1 MIGSRIVASESIVA
15 EPFRL
20 RRPDLPLVTVVT
32 PSFNQGRF
40 IRDTIESVLAQD
52 YPNVEYIIID
62 GASTD
67 DTASVCA
74 EYADR
79 LTFISEKDRGQSDAI
94 NKGFAM
100 ARGEIVAWLNSDDVF
115 LPGAIGH
122 VVSAFLREPDLGAVY
137 GEGYQ
142 IDIDGNVKQRFSVTE
157 PFNLWKLVYMSD
169 YILQQTVF
177 FRRDVFDEIGLLDR
191 DLHYGMDWEIL
202 MRIGKRHMLRYLPY
216 YMGSIREYGEA
227 KTSTGGAR
235 RFWELV
241 KIMRRHGRSAFPPG
255 FVIYGVET
263 YQRIVGERIAA
274 ICRGPLRRL
283 GNKAQAFIARWC
295 GRIVH
300 YVIRE
305 SQGLYVDGW
314 ATRKLHYMLPP
325 GHGRFLE
332 LHISLPPG
340 MFARQVLEV
349 VANGRKVAVESLS
362 PGEYR
367 LPVRLPE
374 TIWNQTLELTI
385 KARSWFRPASVERG
399 ADRRKLCYL
408 VRGIGYSER
417 RADSAH
423 R

>member
-1 MIGSRIVASESIVA
+1 MIGSRIVASESIAA

-32 PSFNQGRF
+32 PSYNQGRF
-40 IRDTIESVLAQD
+40 IRDTIESVLTQD
-52 YPNVEYIIID
+52 YPNIEYIVID
-62 GASTD
+62 ALSKD
-67 DTASVCA
+67 ETAAVCA

-94 NKGFAM
+94 NKGFRM
-100 ARGEIVAWLNSDDVF
+100 AKGEIVAWLNSDDVF

-122 VVSAFLREPDLGAVY
+122 VVEAFLREPDIGAAY

-157 PFNLWKLVYMSD
+157 PFNLWKLIYMSD

-177 FRRDVFDEIGLLDR
+177 FRRDVFDEVGLLDES
-191 DLHYGMDWEIL
+191 LHYGMDWEIL
-202 MRIGKRHMLRYLPY
+202 MRIGKRHMLRYLPF

-241 KIMRRHGRSAFPPG
+241 KIMRRHGRAAFPPG

-263 YQRIVGERIAA
+263 YQRIVFERIAA
-274 ICRGPLRRL
+274 VCRGPLRGL
-283 GNKAQAFIARWC
+283 GDKLQSLVARWS

-300 YVIRE
+300 HVIRE

-314 ATRKLHYMLPP
+314 AGKKLHYMLPP
-325 GHGRFLE
+325 GGGRFLE
-332 LHISLPPG
+332 LKISLPAG
-340 MFARQVLEV
+340 MFTRQVIEV
-349 VANGRKVAVESLS
+349 TANGHKLGVEKLA
-362 PGEYR
+362 PGEYC
-367 LPVRLPE
+367 LPLRLPE
-374 TIWNQTLELTI
+374 ALWNETLEITI
-385 KARSWFRPASVERG
+385 VAKRIYQPRAVDRG
-399 ADRRKLCYL
+399 ADRRRLCYL
-408 VRGIGYSER
+408 LRGLGYSER
-417 RADSAH
+417 RAEPAH
-423 R
+423 A